1 MTLSRTRR
9 TFLPHLGALACL
21 AGCFG
26 PPALKYDMIPVEGTI
41 TLEGDPLVA
50 AEVMFDSADGP
61 RGFGTTDDSGRFTV
75 TTRQF
80 GAGLP
85 AGTYRVMIAG
95 SEQTRVAPSGRPVK
109 LSPRYRESGVGKAT
123 IAAGAGP
130 LIFDLKKTAG
140 AADVEAG
147 GTAEP

>member
-1 MTLSRTRR
+1 MSLSRNRR
-9 TFLPHLGALACL
+9 TSWPHLGALACL

-41 TLEGDPLVA
+41 TLDGDPLVA

-85 AGTYRVMIAG
+85 AGTYRVMVAG
-95 SEQTRVAPSGRPVK
+95 SEQTRVAPSGRPAK
-109 LSPRYRESGVGKAT
+109 LSPRYRESGIGKAT
-123 IAAGAGP
+123 IAVGGGP
-130 LIFDLKKTAG
+130 LLFDLKKSAG
-140 AADVEAG
+140 PTGVESG